1 MKSVKGLG
9 IPKGIEEVEVC
20 GSSLEEAVAMIKK
33 ATEGTKPLSYEIC
46 AKYTED
52 ND

>member
-1 MKSVKGLG
+1 
-9 IPKGIEEVEVC
+9 
-20 GSSLEEAVAMIKK
+20 MIKK